1 MNLEK
6 KIIYIGKD
14 NNYWRELQKGFLHY
28 FPKMSFSFEQIDGVE
43 EKFISTFFLKI
54 ISISP
59 HIIYIDFSINTSDY
73 MYLAQLLRRENSF
86 KNVPIVGILDYLL
99 STGEGIRQSISVGLS
114 LSYIKSGEFSNTV
127 IQPTYMA
134 FGDEVVIP
142 KFATAKTERQFIVTE
157 TFRIGYVG
165 TNYIYLEG
173 NSKLEDGEIIVLEQD
188 VLSKKTLPCNYYEIS
203 NISDQNLY
211 HYYNYN
217 FQANYIF
224 VKDKERIDKE
234 ELMNMSIEGKEK
246 LDARRKKRKA
256 ELEEVRIIISERL
269 ERWVSENSS
278 QDYAKISKVLVVD
291 LDLAIYKEKDKR
303 LEDTPYFFRGQTY
316 LVNPEK
322 ELKKHVP
329 HIICY
334 QLEQNEELD
343 EGEKYQSI
351 QRKSLLKEKIRKNI
365 GKSNKSR
372 SNVINNFKSLQGI
385 IEVIKKIENYEPY
398 IIVFGESK
406 RDSETLQRDL
416 DYKLAMAFKNGMDFN
431 LISSLLVKF
440 QIKEEEKEIIKLEI
454 VLDKLKKKNY
464 NKYARLNPIDLR
476 PKRIFFDKSDKKAWA
491 YYHHHLTLKE
501 INELEVVFESTRPLS
516 PYTCLEVHSPVHFYM
531 TVVPLD
537 SRSHWNR
544 NETKGR
550 YINRAFIHS
559 IGEKENKQLRQEI
572 NASFHDKR

>member
-28 FPKMSFSFEQIDGVE
+28 FPKMPFSFQQIDDAE

-99 STGEGIRQSISVGLS
+99 STGEGIHQSISVGLS
-114 LSYIKSGEFSNTV
+114 LSYIKSGEFSNTI
-127 IQPTYMA
+127 IQPIYMA

-173 NSKLEDGEIIVLEQD
+173 NSKFEDGEIIVLEQD
-188 VLSKKTLPCNYYEIS
+188 VLSKKILPCNYYEIN
-203 NISDQNLY
+203 NISDHNLY

-256 ELEEVRIIISERL
+256 ELEEIRIIISERL
-269 ERWVSENSS
+269 ERWVGENSS

-291 LDLAIYKEKDKR
+291 LDLTIYKEKDKR

-316 LVNPEK
+316 LVDPEK
-322 ELKKHVP
+322 ELKKHAP

-334 QLEQNEELD
+334 QLEQDEELD

-351 QRKSLLKEKIRKNI
+351 QKRSLLKEKIRKNI

-372 SNVINNFKSLQGI
+372 SNVINNFKSLQDI

-398 IIVFGESK
+398 IIVFGESE

-440 QIKEEEKEIIKLEI
+440 QVKEEEKEIIKLGM
-454 VLDKLKKKNY
+454 VLDNLKKKNY
-464 NKYARLNPIDLR
+464 NKYSRLNPVDLR

-501 INELEVVFESTRPLS
+501 INELEVIFESTRPLS

-531 TVVPLD
+531 TIVPLD
-537 SRSHWNR
+537 SRSHWYR

-550 YINRAFIHS
+550 YIYRAFIHS